1 MISVRRTTP
10 PELLAPCGGWD
21 QLKAAINCGAD
32 AVYFGLT
39 DFNARARANN
49 FTLEEL
55 PVVMETLH
63 NKGVFGLVTLN
74 TLVFDRE
81 LQKLEAY
88 IREIARNGVDA
99 VIVQDIGVIQLIR
112 EVAPDLEIH
121 GSTQMTITSAEGAE
135 LARRWGVKRVVL
147 ARELS
152 LKEIAQICAQTSQEI
167 EVFVH
172 GALCVSYSGQCFSS
186 EAWGGRSANRGAC
199 AQACRLPYDLL
210 CDGKLTDLG
219 PYQYLLSPQDLMAIR
234 QIPEL
239 VAMGVDCFKI
249 EGRLKGPEYVALT
262 TQTYRKAIDDAW
274 AGRSLDFSRQE
285 ERDLEQ
291 VFSRG
296 LTPGFLEG
304 ARHQRLVQGRAPR
317 HRGVQV
323 GVVHGTTQRGV
334 QVSLQED
341 VRRGEGLVFDG
352 ADPQSQEEG
361 GRIWGIYNHGQAQEE
376 GTQGTTIELR
386 FGPGEVQL
394 KRIQTGDWVWRTDDP
409 QLTKRL
415 KALAEKPSSGRKESI
430 QIIVSGQLGS
440 PLVLTAENAQGHRV
454 VSTGEFLLQ
463 PAQRHGLDQTKL
475 EVELSRLGDTPFSL
489 GKVTLELSEGLFCPL
504 SELSRLRHRL
514 VEQLLTVRKTPPS
527 ITLEQD
533 VLETI
538 HQPFMPE
545 VLPLPKTAVALHILC
560 RTPEQ
565 LEAALELAV
574 PVIYLDYLELYGLK
588 DSVQRIQDQG
598 LKAIVASP
606 RIHKPNEERIW
617 KFLLGLKSD
626 GLLVRNP
633 GLLQTLN
640 ELKSQGTELPM
651 CIGDFSL
658 NAANGITAKTLLAM
672 GLERI
677 TPTYDL
683 NAQQIGDLAQY
694 VAPQRLEIV
703 LHHHLPVFHTEHCV
717 FARFL
722 SEGDDHTNCGHPCE
736 KHRVALQDRTG
747 LIHPIVADVGCR
759 NTVFHG
765 QAQSGAEFWQR
776 FIDTGITDYRLEF
789 VHESRQEVRN
799 IYACYQEALQSKVP
813 GKKLWQNLQRLLPN
827 GITRGSYV
835 MT

>member
-1 MISVRRTTP
+1 MTSLRRTTP

-49 FTLEEL
+49 FTLDEL

-63 NKGVFGLVTLN
+63 TQGVLGLVTLN

-81 LQKLEAY
+81 LNKLETY
-88 IREIARNGVDA
+88 IRAIARNGVDA

-210 CDGKLTDLG
+210 CDGEVTDLG
-219 PYQYLLSPQDLMAIR
+219 PYQYLLSPQDLMAVR

-317 HRGVQV
+317 HRGVQI
-323 GVVHGTTQRGV
+323 GVVRGTTQRGV
-334 QVSLQED
+334 LVELQEA
-341 VRRGEGLVFDG
+341 VRRGDGLVFDA

-361 GRIWGIYNHGQAQEE
+361 GRIWGIYGHGQALEE
-376 GTQGTTIELR
+376 GAQGSTLELR

-394 KRIQTGDWVWRTDDP
+394 KRVQAGDWVWRTDDP
-409 QLTKRL
+409 QLSKRL
-415 KALAEKPSSGRKESI
+415 KALAEQPSNRHKEPI
-430 QIIVSGQLGS
+430 KITVSGKIGS
-440 PLVLTAENAQGHRV
+440 PLVLTAEDAKGHLV
-454 VSTGEFLLQ
+454 VSSGEFLLQ

-475 EVELSRLGDTPFSL
+475 ETELSRLGDSPFSL
-489 GKVTLELSEGLFCPL
+489 GKLTLELSEGLFCPL
-504 SELSRLRHRL
+504 SELSRLRHSL
-514 VEQLLTVRKTPPS
+514 IEQLLTIRKTPLA
-527 ITLEQD
+527 ITLGQN
-533 VLETI
+533 VLETL
-538 HQPFMPE
+538 HQPLTADNLPE
-545 VLPLPKTAVALHILC
+545 TTVALHLLC

-565 LEAALELAV
+565 LEAALDLAV

-588 DSVQRIQDQG
+588 DSVQKIQAQG

-633 GLLQTLN
+633 GLLQTLA
-640 ELKSQGTELPM
+640 ELESEGMELPTR
-651 CIGDFSL
+651 IGDFSL
-658 NAANGITAKTLLAM
+658 NAANGITAQTLLSM

-683 NAQQIGDLAQY
+683 NAQQIRDLAQY
-694 VAPQRLEIV
+694 IPPQKLEIV
-703 LHHHLPVFHTEHCV
+703 LHQHLPVFHTEHCV

-747 LIHPIVADVGCR
+747 LVHPVVADVGCR

-765 QAQSGAEFWQR
+765 QAQSGAEFWSK

-789 VHESRQEVRN
+789 VHESSQEVRN
-799 IYACYQEALQSKVP
+799 IYACYQEALQTKMP
-813 GKKLWQNLQRLLPN
+813 GKKLWQNLQKLLPN
-827 GITRGSYV
+827 GVTRGSYV
-835 MT
+835 LA

>member
-1 MISVRRTTP
+1 MTSVRRTTP

-63 NKGVFGLVTLN
+63 TKGVLGLVTLN

-81 LQKLEAY
+81 LKKLETY
-88 IREIARNGVDA
+88 IRAIASHGVDA

-210 CDGKLTDLG
+210 CDGKVTDLG
-219 PYQYLLSPQDLMAIR
+219 PYQYLLSPQDLMAVH

-239 VAMGVDCFKI
+239 VAVGVDCFKI

-274 AGRSLDFSRQE
+274 AGRSLDFSRQQ

-304 ARHQRLVQGRAPR
+304 TRHQRLVQGRAPR

-323 GVVHGTTQRGV
+323 GIVRGTTQRGV
-334 QVSLQED
+334 LVALQED
-341 VRRGEGLVFDG
+341 IRRGEGLVFDA

-361 GRIWGIYNHGQAQEE
+361 GRIWGIYNHGQSQEE
-376 GTQGTTIELR
+376 GAQGTTLELR

-394 KRIQTGDWVWRTDDP
+394 KRIQAGDWVWRTDDP

-415 KALAEKPSSGRKESI
+415 KALAEQPSNGRKEPI
-430 QIIVSGQLGS
+430 QITVSGQLGS
-440 PLVLTAENAQGHRV
+440 PLVLTAEDTDGHRV
-454 VSTGEFLLQ
+454 VSAGEFLLQ
-463 PAQRHGLDQTKL
+463 PAQRHGLDQSKL

-489 GKVTLELSEGLFCPL
+489 SKVTLELAEGLFCPL
-504 SELSRLRHRL
+504 SELSRLRHSL
-514 VEQLLTVRKTPPS
+514 VEQLLAVRKTLPP
-527 ITLEQD
+527 ITLKQD
-533 VLETI
+533 VLETL
-538 HQPFMPE
+538 HQPFVPE
-545 VLPLPKTAVALHILC
+545 APSETAVAIHVLC

-565 LEAALELAV
+565 LDAALALAV

-588 DSVQRIQDQG
+588 DSVQKIQAQG

-617 KFLLGLKSD
+617 KFLLGLQSD

-640 ELKSQGTELPM
+640 ELKAQGTELPE

-658 NAANGITAKTLLAM
+658 NAANGITAQTLLAM
-672 GLERI
+672 NLERI

-694 VAPQRLEIV
+694 VSPQRLEIV

-747 LIHPIVADVGCR
+747 LVHPIVADVGCR

-765 QAQSGAEFWQR
+765 QAQSGAEFWQK

-789 VHESRQEVRN
+789 VHESSQEVRS
-799 IYACYQEALQSKVP
+799 IYTCYQEALQERVP
-813 GKKLWQNLQRLLPN
+813 GKKLWQNLQRLLPD